1 MAHVRQVRGFSTKPG
16 FCAKGI
22 RRWFSERKLDYRD
35 FLKNGIDEERLLETG
50 DPMAVAV
57 VRQAHGQQ

>member
-1 MAHVRQVRGFSTKPG
+1 MEHMRQVRGFSARPG
-16 FCAKGI
+16 FC
-22 RRWFSERKLDYRD
+22 RRGVKVWFEERGLDYQD
-35 FLKNGIDEERLLETG
+35 FLKNGIDEAALLKSG